1 MIKLLDLVKEIQ
13 RTTSLIG
20 GKTNYNQFVDWAKGE
35 ADKIT
40 NKKDKF
46 SGLEFQW
53 AENSDGVKVIVYEN
67 DIPLGYIG
75 LEKFEDGYKISTLGV
90 KDEARG
96 KGLATKMYDYVISKT
111 KLYSDKMQTPEARK
125 LWIKLASKYNVQGY
139 NKKDKQTFEIRI
151 NGDELE
157 SKNPKY
163 QLYDKKQNDNY
174 LVINKK

>member
-13 RTTSLIG
+13 RTDSLIG
-20 GKTNYNQFVDWAKGE
+20 GKINYNQFVDWAKGE

-40 NKKDKF
+40 NKKDKH

-67 DIPLGYIG
+67 NIPLGYIG

-96 KGLATKMYDYVISKT
+96 KGLATKMYDYIISKV

-125 LWIKLASKYNVQGY
+125 LWVKLASKYKVQGY
-139 NKKDKQTFEIRI
+139 NKKDKQIFDIEL
-151 NGDELE
+151 GDNELK
-157 SKNPKY
+157 STNPKY

-174 LVINKK
+174 LIISK